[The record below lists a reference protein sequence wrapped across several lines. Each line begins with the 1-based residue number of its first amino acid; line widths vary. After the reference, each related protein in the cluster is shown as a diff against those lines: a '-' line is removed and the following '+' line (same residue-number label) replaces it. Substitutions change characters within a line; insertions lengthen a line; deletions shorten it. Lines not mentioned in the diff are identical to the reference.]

1 MKRISAIVALVIY
14 IGVGLAVS
22 WAILVSLTMLFN
34 SVFPMML
41 GMEEIVPIQMLLLI
55 LFTILF
61 KKITL

>member
-1 MKRISAIVALVIY
+1 MKRISAIVAIVIY

>member
-14 IGVGLAVS
+14 IGVGLVVG
-22 WAILVSLTMLFN
+22 WAILVGLTMLFN